1 MRSLAIL
8 WIFPTVSM
16 LIFSL
21 FSFLLG
27 SISLSTLGYV
37 FLLAAVPAFLLALV
51 CIKFRYHQRNVF
63 QLAFF
68 AGVIDFFYNLTTFS
82 ILSVFEPLDETLFE
96 GTLAIFLIALMF
108 ALAAI
113 MYAIVI
119 LRLFLP
125 KTLEQS

>member
-1 MRSLAIL
+1 MHSHAIL

-21 FSFLLG
+21 LSFLLG

-51 CIKFRYHQRNVF
+51 CVKFRYYQRNVF

-68 AGVIDFFYNLTTFS
+68 SGVIEFFYTLMTFS
-82 ILSVFEPLDETLFE
+82 ILSIFEPLEETLFE

-108 ALAAI
+108 ALAAV
-113 MYAIVI
+113 MYSIVI

-125 KTLEQS
+125 KTLEQ